1 MVVAEGNGSQ
11 QPSKIDKEESPTLIN
26 KQDNGSESKNK
37 KRTEENDNEK
47 VEVDEFGRMLRRD
60 SRQRDDDY
68 DHSDHSD
75 YDRYKSESRRYS
87 NSSIRSSRRR
97 SSEDYYDSR
106 SSHYHP
112 RSDHGRQLHYDRY
125 VPSRSNYNRHSD
137 SDREDHYRY
146 DDTNRFR
153 DRKRARTWS
162 RRSSDSE
169 EEHERRRSSS
179 RRRRRSLDR
188 NNEPEGRRWSNS
200 NYEDQYQVASKYID
214 TEFYTKKIYVGDLKD
229 VTERALHMAFERFGD
244 IENIDMV
251 SEKGIAFIDFDTEE
265 NATEARRKMNGTL
278 LGSGYIQVNRAKRP
292 ERNLNGFGN
301 VPWSDA
307 DGTTAK
313 QNDIKQ
319 ITYGIQYSFQTTPY
333 PQYTTVNRTVPP
345 SQPPLDPRA
354 QGHKRKIIAYDD
366 L

>member
-11 QPSKIDKEESPTLIN
+11 QSGKPDKEESFTTTN
-26 KQDNGSESKNK
+26 KQDNGSETKNK
-37 KRTEENDNEK
+37 KKTEENDNEK

-60 SRQRDDDY
+60 SRQREDDH
-68 DHSDHSD
+68 DHSDYSD

-87 NSSIRSSRRR
+87 SSSRRSSRKR
-97 SSEDYYDSR
+97 SSDDYYDSR

-112 RSDHGRQLHYDRY
+112 RNDHGRQLHYDRY
-125 VPSRSNYNRHSD
+125 VPRRSSYNRYSD

-146 DDTNRFR
+146 DDGNRYR
-153 DRKRARTWS
+153 DRKRSRTWS

-169 EEHERRRSSS
+169 EEYERKRSNS

-188 NNEPEGRRWSNS
+188 NNETEGRRWSNN
-200 NYEDQYQVASKYID
+200 NYEDQYKVASKYID
-214 TEFYTKKIYVGDLKD
+214 TEFYTKKIYVGELKD

-244 IENIDMV
+244 IENINMV

-265 NATEARRKMNGTL
+265 NATEARRKMDGTL

-292 ERNLNGFGN
+292 ERNINGFGN

-307 DGTTAK
+307 DGATAK

-319 ITYGIQYSFQTTPY
+319 IAYGIQYSFQTAPY
-333 PQYTTVNRTVPP
+333 MNGSSQYATTINSTVPVPP
-345 SQPPLDPRA
+345 SQSPLDPRA
-354 QGHKRKIIAYDD
+354 QGHKP
-366 L
+366 